1 MYKTTA
7 SEAASEYDVALF
19 VPSLE
24 IDIDENGWRETNGHD
39 LIN

>member
-24 IDIDENGWRETNGHD
+24 IDIENGWRETNGHD